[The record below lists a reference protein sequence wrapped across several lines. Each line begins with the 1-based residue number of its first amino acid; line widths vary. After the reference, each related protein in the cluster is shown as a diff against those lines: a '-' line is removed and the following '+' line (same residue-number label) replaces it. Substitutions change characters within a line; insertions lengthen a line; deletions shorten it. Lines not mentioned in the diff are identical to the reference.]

1 MQIIKTRLAAAVG
14 AAALAAGFTSTA
26 SAGCSPFESVPAPGQ
41 RAAPSTP
48 APKAPAVNGYEGV
61 QLVQAASI
69 TGFQRADW
77 HFDDPVIV
85 GLWHIQF
92 ILGEGTPDEM
102 VIDDGFAT
110 WHADGT
116 ELMNSGRPPITGSF
130 CMGVWK
136 QTGPFSF
143 SLNHFALSWDETGKN
158 FIGPTNIRET
168 VTVDRRGNSYTGH
181 FTITQFDPDGNNL
194 GGPSGTIKATRI
206 NP

>member
-1 MQIIKTRLAAAVG
+1 MQYAKTRLAAALG
-14 AAALAAGFTSTA
+14 AAMLAVGFTSA
-26 SAGCSPFESVPAPGQ
+26 AHAGCSPFESVPVPGQ
-41 RAAPSTP
+41 PAAPFAP
-48 APKAPAVNGYEGV
+48 APKAPEVNGYTGV
-61 QLVQAASI
+61 QLIQTAAT
-69 TGFQRADW
+69 TGFQRSDW
-77 HFDDPVIV
+77 HFDDPLIV

-92 ILGEGTPDEM
+92 ILNEGTKDEK

-116 ELMNSGRPPITGSF
+116 ELMNSGKPPITSSF

-143 SLNHFALSWDETGKN
+143 SLNHFALSWDDTGKN

-168 VTVDRRGNSYTGH
+168 VTIDRRGNTYTGH
-181 FTITQFDPDGNNL
+181 FTITQYGTDGSNL